1 MDIILVIIVHLNL
14 FKGAIM
20 ATVPAQKLVEAINN
34 LPKDRDY
41 KYINP
46 TTKGVIRIHHIKL
59 PEGPI
64 EIKRFDPSEGET
76 AEHAKVES
84 ISTSMILRVANAIRP
99 EEPFNLDMILGASYN
114 TRSVLE
120 SLLAYTPDYFVAYPG
135 RVEYTETTQKMKQG
149 HKHLVYR
156 PYEPQKPYNPHP
168 NGTIERIESNMT
180 MAVLPSRVFVYDDGL
195 SDVEMAQRL
204 SEKENKKTHNAAR
217 LEKEIALERI
227 HAQMQVAL
235 FQIGKKFQCKTYI
248 AKNDQSLKYE
258 GKKLSDY
265 DDIVT
270 SICDV
275 KLLKAF
281 PEADEKGRLID
292 CIWFRGDKEM
302 PAVFEIENSTGV
314 SSGLVRMQKFKD
326 AIPPFTTKYIIV
338 APDDDRSK
346 VLMKANEQQFKELN
360 TWFFPYSAVME
371 LYALCKDWDIKG
383 ISDEFLESFMK
394 KIVQ

>member
-1 MDIILVIIVHLNL
+1 
-14 FKGAIM
+14 M
-20 ATVPAQKLVEAINN
+20 AEVFAQKLVEAING
-34 LPKDRDY
+34 LPKDRNY
-41 KYINP
+41 NYINL

-64 EIKRFDPSEGET
+64 EIKRFDPSKGET
-76 AEHAKVES
+76 AEDAKVES

-120 SLLAYTPDYFVAYPG
+120 SLLAHTPDYFVAYPG

-156 PYEPQKPYNPHP
+156 PLQHQKPYNPHP
-168 NGTIERIESNMT
+168 NGIIERIESNLT

-195 SDVEMAQRL
+195 SDEEIAQRL
-204 SEKENKKTHNAAR
+204 REKENKKTHNAAR
-217 LEKEIALERI
+217 LEKEVALERI

-235 FQIGKKFQCKTYI
+235 FQIGKKFQCRTYI

-258 GKKLSDY
+258 GKKLSEYED
-265 DDIVT
+265 VLE

-275 KLLKAF
+275 KFLQAF
-281 PEADEKGRLID
+281 PEADDNGKLID

-314 SSGLVRMQKFKD
+314 TSGLVRMQKFKD
-326 AIPPFTTKYIIV
+326 VIPQVKTKYIIV

-346 VLMKANEQQFKELN
+346 VKMKANVQQFIELD

-371 LYALCKDWDIKG
+371 LYALCKDWKIRG
-383 ISDEFLESFMK
+383 ITDEFLESFME
-394 KIVQ
+394 KIV